1 MKKKNKTLPEKLT
14 LENLSEMIDA
24 FPKKHKHGFLRVEIE
39 SMLDRYS
46 LDKKKV
52 YTEIGVNTCMMIDGE
67 SVTFDNDVEL
77 GIRCVLRGR
86 SKSAFEWD

>member
-39 SMLDRYS
+39 SMLDRYN

-52 YTEIGVNTCMMIDGE
+52 YTEIGVCTGILIDGE
-67 SVTFDNDVEL
+67 PVTYDTDVEL

-86 SKSAFEWD
+86 KKNVFEWD